1 MKKYAVD
8 GLDGYPNE
16 LAHKLD
22 DALELNAE
30 LLDALQFY
38 ADESNYTG
46 WTDPDYQWTGESK
59 DYPSSIEGDMGEI
72 ARQAIAKVEK
82 E

>member
-16 LAHKLD
+16 LAHMLD

-30 LLDALQFY
+30 LLAALKDLLLLY
-38 ADESNYTG
+38 AVVQKEAIT
-46 WTDPDYQWTGESK
+46 P
-59 DYPSSIEGDMGEI
+59 EI
-72 ARQAIAKVEK
+72 HNAVLEEVEQAIAKTQGDNNG
-82 E
+82 